1 LEGTGVAESAEGCGE
16 QAKFPSRATK
26 SISLML
32 IGSSL
37 LLAGCGGSQSTCQ
50 EDPNLPKD
58 KQKNCSGSRSYYHG
72 YGGSRTYVRSS
83 GGGTSVG
90 RTSVGTTT
98 RGGFGGT
105 GHAVAG
111 G

>member
-1 LEGTGVAESAEGCGE
+1 LSMPETADACCA

-26 SISLML
+26 SISLVL

-37 LLAGCGGSQSTCQ
+37 LLAGCGGGTSTCQ

-58 KQKNCSGSRSYYHG
+58 KQKNCSGSSRSYYG
-72 YGGSRTYVRSS
+72 RGGSRVYVGS
-83 GGGTSVG
+83 GRGSSVG
-90 RTSVGTTT
+90 RTSVGGTT
-98 RGGFGGT
+98 RGGFGAM
-105 GHAVAG
+105 GHAASG

>member
-1 LEGTGVAESAEGCGE
+1 VIGVAESADGRE

-26 SISLML
+26 SISLAL

-37 LLAGCGGSQSTCQ
+37 LLAGCGGSTSNCK

-58 KQKNCSGSRSYYHG
+58 KQKSCSGSSSHYYG
-72 YGGSRTYVRSS
+72 GGSRTFIRSGT
-83 GGGTSVG
+83 GGGSSIG
-90 RTSVGTTT
+90 RTSVGGTT
-98 RGGFGGT
+98 RGGFGAT
-105 GHAVAG
+105 GHAAAG